1 MSMSADRRNKIT
13 DFHFRT
19 SDSQISGSAISS
31 HKIIQLKTV
40 RKSVLIYETIIV
52 IIGYRADDSYFS
64 YARDFISGVISY
76 EQLGK
81 AMQLGSLGEQYCLKT
96 EKAFQHLKFIA
107 KEHVP
112 SAEWY
117 SKKML
122 RDRNARNGY
131 KDMEKE
137 TYHRGELYISR
148 IIDEEMKSDDLFLR

>member
-1 MSMSADRRNKIT
+1 MNPLFHT
-13 DFHFRT
+13 DFSI
-19 SDSQISGSAISS
+19 SDS
-31 HKIIQLKTV
+31 LKNF